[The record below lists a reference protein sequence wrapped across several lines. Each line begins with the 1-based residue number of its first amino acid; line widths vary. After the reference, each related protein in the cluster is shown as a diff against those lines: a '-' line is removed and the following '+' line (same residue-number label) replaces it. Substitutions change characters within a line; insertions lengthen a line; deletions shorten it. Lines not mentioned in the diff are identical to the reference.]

1 MSVRPELPPSAPLP
15 AGDDGPMRPHTATCF
30 GCGPENPASLGLSFV
45 RDGDVVRADVALP
58 PAYEGAPGLAH
69 GGIVAAILD
78 DISGAIP
85 RTLGLRAVT
94 AKLDVEFASP
104 VVIGRSLVTESWL
117 EARDGR
123 KIRIVARLMEGE
135 RLLASA
141 RALFI
146 EVPPEHFRPRDA
158 DPPARP
164 TIAP

>member
-1 MSVRPELPPSAPLP
+1 MAVRPELPPPATLP
-15 AGDDGPMRPHTATCF
+15 AGADGPMRPHTATCF

-45 RDGDVVRADVALP
+45 RAGDVVRAEVTLP

-69 GGIVAAILD
+69 GGIVSAILD
-78 DISGAIP
+78 DICGAIP
-85 RTLGLRAVT
+85 RILGLRAVT

-104 VVIGRSLVTESWL
+104 VVIGRTLVSEAWL
-117 EARDGR
+117 EVLDGR
-123 KIRIVARLMEGE
+123 KIRIVARLLEGDQ
-135 RLLASA
+135 LLASA

-146 EVPPEHFRPRDA
+146 EVPAEHFLPRDE